1 MSAQNTVIKP
11 MAEDFRASLRLVA
24 APVSLMSARD
34 NFGNQCCNL
43 LGQIDSTGP
52 ILKGAKFAHVCPVAD
67 AHGWGT
73 HTVFFGNDTRG
84 ILHDPA
90 APNLW
95 PNGKRASVSAPSN
108 H

>member
-24 APVSLMSARD
+24 ASVSLVTTRD
-34 NFGNQCCNL
+34 NSGNQCCNL
-43 LGQIDSTGP
+43 LDRIDSAGP
-52 ILKGAKFAHVCPVAD
+52 ILKGAKFAHVCTVAD
-67 AHGWGT
+67 AHGLGT
-73 HTVFFGNDTRG
+73 HTVFFSNDTRV
-84 ILHDPA
+84 ILPDPA

-95 PNGKRASVSAPSN
+95 LNGKRASVSAPSN